1 MSDKEAT
8 ARIKINKLL
17 EAAGWRFF
25 ADGSKPANIRLEPSV
40 TVKSSDLDALGDNFE
55 KTNKGFID
63 FLLLDAKGFPLI
75 VLEAK
80 SEAKNPLVGKEQ
92 ARKYAKSQSCRFV
105 ILSNGNLHYFWDL
118 ERGNPYLITSF
129 PTPDSV
135 TGYQQ
140 VTPDPQRLI
149 EDQVGDDYIVLT
161 QRPNY
166 QSEAAWRNEAE
177 RPGYIQVNKLR
188 FLRPYQLQAIHALQR
203 AVKDGTDRFLFE
215 MATGTGKTRT
225 AAALIKRLF
234 EANAITRVLFLVDR
248 IPLAKQTEDAFAEH
262 LTDYPAYVLRAGRRF
277 QDEKLITITTLQSMV
292 NIYSDYSSGYFDL
305 VISDECHRSIYGK
318 WSGVL
323 KHFDGVQIG
332 LTATPCVANL
342 EDLNA
347 DEEDKLFV
355 RDTLR
360 FFEVDK
366 PTYSYKLKDAIAEG
380 FLVPYQIYK
389 AKTVKTAAEGGF
401 EVKKDELDWTAMDGA
416 TRAEFTEIF
425 KNTDSITVDP
435 NGLERRFTIPERNR
449 AMVREFRQVL
459 ENGYLDHKGVLRKP
473 LLGKTIIF
481 AVSKR
486 HAATLA
492 ELLDTEFADKKPTPE
507 VRYADYVVSG
517 MGPEDTVDGMTK
529 IKRFKKEPF
538 PQILVSVNMLDTGFD
553 CPEVV
558 NLVFARF
565 TRSAILYQ
573 QMRGRG
579 TRKSANKPIF
589 TLFDFVGVADYHG
602 DDEEY
607 ADGGI
612 MVAKQALKKKYEPR
626 RLLALDINDH
636 IDPTTREWI
645 TVDENGNMVFPEASE
660 QKAAELGARFEAW
673 LLQQMSLNPEQERW
687 LRLLGS
693 QIRANADTLD
703 EVMPEHF
710 AFHPF
715 QQLGGMVQ
723 AMRIFGG
730 DAPMRSVIHSLNECL
745 FGSEGSDINPSQP
758 KQQPDFLS

>member
-1 MSDKEAT
+1 M
-8 ARIKINKLL
+8 NQN
-17 EAAGWRFF
+17 EAAARVHIDAQLKQQGW
-25 ADGSKPANIRLEPSV
+25 DTHNPNSV
-40 TVKSSDLDALGDNFE
+40 RYEVFLGDG
-55 KTNKGFID
+55 TRAD
-63 FLLLDAKGFPLI
+63 Y
-75 VLEAK
+75 VLCDRHGRSMAVIEAK
-80 SEAKNPLVGKEQ
+80 RYSINPSDAAKQ
-92 ARKYAKSQSCRFV
+92 ARNYARQLNVPYIF
-105 ILSNGNLHYFWDL
+105 LANGNEVRFWEWETEAYARPVKTLFKQDDL
-118 ERGNPYLITSF
+118 ERRFATRQVKRDVMAVPIDTHIV
-129 PTPDSV
+129 DRD
-135 TGYQQ
+135 YQRTCIDTVCKEISQ
-140 VTPDPQRLI
+140 GR
-149 EDQVGDDYIVLT
+149 
-161 QRPNY
+161 R
-166 QSEAAWRNEAE
+166 
-177 RPGYIQVNKLR
+177 KL
-188 FLRPYQLQAIHALQR
+188 L
-203 AVKDGTDRFLFE
+203 VE

-248 IPLAKQTEDAFAEH
+248 IPLAKQTEDSFAEH
-262 LTDYPAYVLRAGRRF
+262 LPDYPAYVLRTGRRF

-292 NIYSDYSSGYFDL
+292 NIYGDYSSGYFDL

-342 EDLNA
+342 EDMA
-347 DEEDKLFV
+347 PDEEDKLFV

-366 PTYSYKLKDAIAEG
+366 PTFSYKLKDAIHDG
-380 FLVPYQIYK
+380 HLVPYQIYK
-389 AKTVKTAAEGGF
+389 AKTVKTAADGGF
-401 EVKKDELDWTAMDGA
+401 EVKKDELDWTVMDAA
-416 TRAEFTEIF
+416 TRTEFEQLF
-425 KNTDSITVDP
+425 TDTDRITVDP
-435 NGLERRFTIPERNR
+435 NALERRFTIPERNR
-449 AMVREFRQVL
+449 AMVRELRQVM

-492 ELLDTEFADKKPTPE
+492 ELLDIEFADKKSDPA

-529 IKRFKKEPF
+529 IKRFKKEAF

-579 TRKSANKPIF
+579 TRKSINKPIF

-602 DDEEY
+602 DDAEFAE
-607 ADGGI
+607 GGI
-612 MVAKQALKKKYEPR
+612 VVAKQALKKKYEPR

-645 TVDENGNMVFPEASE
+645 TVDEDGNMVFPEASE
-660 QKAAELGARFEAW
+660 LKAAELGARFEAW

-710 AFHPF
+710 AYF
-715 QQLGGMVQ
+715 QMFSQMGGLNEAQ
-723 AMRIFGG
+723 RIFGG
-730 DAPMRSVIHSLNECL
+730 ADSLNNLLESL
-745 FGSEGSDINPSQP
+745 NAAVFGGDTPPSTLADFQP
-758 KQQPDFLS
+758 EARH

>member
-1 MSDKEAT
+1 MNQNEAFSRVLIDAQLADQGWNT
-8 ARIKINKLL
+8 QDTNSVRYEVVLQDGAR
-17 EAAGWRFF
+17 
-25 ADGSKPANIRLEPSV
+25 ADY
-40 TVKSSDLDALGDNFE
+40 
-55 KTNKGFID
+55 
-63 FLLLDAKGFPLI
+63 
-75 VLEAK
+75 VLCDRHGRSLAVIEAK
-80 SEAKNPLVGKEQ
+80 RFSVNPTDAAEQAKN
-92 ARKYAKSQSCRFV
+92 YAKQLNVPYIFLANGQEIRFWEWRREAYPRV
-105 ILSNGNLHYFWDL
+105 VKTFFKQDDL
-118 ERGNPYLITSF
+118 ERRAATAQVKRDLLEVPIDTRIAGR
-129 PTPDSV
+129 D
-135 TGYQQ
+135 YQ
-140 VTPDPQRLI
+140 
-149 EDQVGDDYIVLT
+149 
-161 QRPNY
+161 
-166 QSEAAWRNEAE
+166 AACIDTLCTEIGHGR
-177 RPGYIQVNKLR
+177 RKL
-188 FLRPYQLQAIHALQR
+188 L
-203 AVKDGTDRFLFE
+203 VE

-234 EANAITRVLFLVDR
+234 QANAITRVLFLVDR

-262 LTDYPAYVLRAGRRF
+262 LPDYPAYVLRAGRRF

-292 NIYSDYSSGYFDL
+292 NIYSEYSSGYFDL

-332 LTATPCVANL
+332 LTATPCVAHL
-342 EDLNA
+342 DDLNA

-366 PTYSYKLKDAIAEG
+366 PTFAYKLKDAIADG
-380 FLVPYQIYK
+380 YLVPYQIYK

-401 EVKKDELDWTAMDGA
+401 EVKKDELDWTAMDAG
-416 TRAEFTEIF
+416 TRAEFEQLF
-425 KNTDSITVDP
+425 KDSDTLIIDP
-435 NGLERRFTIPERNR
+435 SALERRFTIPERNR
-449 AMVREFRQVL
+449 AIVREFRQVL
-459 ENGYLDHKGVLRKP
+459 ESGYLDHKGMLRKP

-492 ELLDTEFADKKPTPE
+492 ELLDAEFSDKKPSPE

-517 MGPEDTVDGMTK
+517 LGPDDTVDGMTK
-529 IKRFKKEPF
+529 IKRFKKEAF

-565 TRSAILYQ
+565 TKSAILYQ

-579 TRKSANKPIF
+579 TRKADKKPLF
-589 TLFDFVGVADYHG
+589 TIFDFVGVADYHG
-602 DDEEY
+602 DD
-607 ADGGI
+607 ADFAEGGVI
-612 MVAKQALKKKYEPR
+612 KEPPKKKKYEPR

-673 LLQQMSLNPEQERW
+673 LLEKTGLTPERERW

-710 AFHPF
+710 AYF
-715 QQLGGMVQ
+715 QMFSQMGGLNEARRV
-723 AMRIFGG
+723 FGG
-730 DAPMRSVIHSLNECL
+730 AGPLENLLESLNAAV
-745 FGSEGSDINPSQP
+745 FGGEDPSSTPAGQAA
-758 KQQPDFLS
+758 QNRMQ

>member
-1 MSDKEAT
+1 MTGNEAFSRVVID
-8 ARIKINKLL
+8 AQL
-17 EAAGWRFF
+17 ADQGWNTQ
-25 ADGSKPANIRLEPSV
+25 DTNSV
-40 TVKSSDLDALGDNFE
+40 RYEVVLGDG
-55 KTNKGFID
+55 TRAD
-63 FLLLDAKGFPLI
+63 Y
-75 VLEAK
+75 VLCDRHGRSLAVIEAK
-80 SEAKNPLVGKEQ
+80 RFSVNPADATDQAKNY
-92 ARKYAKSQSCRFV
+92 ARQLNVPYIFLANGQEIRFWEWQREAYPRPV
-105 ILSNGNLHYFWDL
+105 KTFFKQDDL
-118 ERGNPYLITSF
+118 ERRVATAQVKRELLDVPIDNRIVER
-129 PTPDSV
+129 D
-135 TGYQQ
+135 YQHACIDTVCREIGQ
-140 VTPDPQRLI
+140 GR
-149 EDQVGDDYIVLT
+149 
-161 QRPNY
+161 R
-166 QSEAAWRNEAE
+166 
-177 RPGYIQVNKLR
+177 KL
-188 FLRPYQLQAIHALQR
+188 L
-203 AVKDGTDRFLFE
+203 VE

-234 EANAITRVLFLVDR
+234 EANAVTRVLFLVDR

-262 LTDYPAYVLRAGRRF
+262 LPDYPAYVLRTGRRF
-277 QDEKLITITTLQSMV
+277 QDQKLITITTLQSMV
-292 NIYSDYSSGYFDL
+292 NIYGDYSSGYFDL

-342 EDLNA
+342 DDLNA

-366 PTYSYKLKDAIAEG
+366 PTFSYKLKDAIHDG
-380 FLVPYQIYK
+380 HLVPYQIYK
-389 AKTVKTAAEGGF
+389 AKTVKTAADGGF
-401 EVKKDELDWTAMDGA
+401 EVKKDELDWTAMDAA
-416 TRAEFTEIF
+416 TRTEFEQLF
-425 KNTDSITVDP
+425 RDTDRITVDP
-435 NGLERRFTIPERNR
+435 NALERRFTIPERNR
-449 AMVREFRQVL
+449 AMVREFRQVM
-459 ENGYLDHKGVLRKP
+459 ENGYLDHNGVLRKP
-473 LLGKTIIF
+473 LLGKTIVF

-492 ELLDTEFADKKPTPE
+492 ELLDAEFADKKSDPS
-507 VRYADYVVSG
+507 VRYADYIVSG
-517 MGPEDTVDGMTK
+517 LGPDDTVDGMTK

-579 TRKSANKPIF
+579 TRKADRKPIF

-607 ADGGI
+607 AQGGVV
-612 MVAKQALKKKYEPR
+612 VAKQALKKKYEPR

-645 TVDENGNMVFPEASE
+645 TVDENGNLVFPESSE
-660 QKAAELGARFEAW
+660 QKANELGASFEAW
-673 LLQQMSLNPEQERW
+673 LLQQTSLKPEQERW

-693 QIRANADTLD
+693 QIRANADTLG

-710 AFHPF
+710 AYF
-715 QQLGGMVQ
+715 QLFSQMGGLNE
-723 AMRIFGG
+723 ARRIFGG
-730 DAPMRSVIHSLNECL
+730 AAPLERLLESLNAAV
-745 FGSEGSDINPSQP
+745 FGGDTRSSPLDDTQP
-758 KQQPDFLS
+758 EARH